1 MQYRQQQLDN
11 GLTVLAECNDQAQF
25 LSLGFFVR
33 TGSRDEQPVDG
44 GVSHFLEHMVFKGTQ
59 TRSADEV
66 NLLLDDMGSSSN
78 ARTSEES
85 TIYHASVLPE
95 FQTPAVEL
103 LADLMRPALRD
114 EDFAL
119 EKKVIIEEIMMYED
133 QPPWGGYERLM
144 QQYFGD
150 GGLGQSVLGS
160 VESVTGLNP
169 DRMRAYH
176 ASRYAPGN
184 VALVAAGKVDF
195 GQLVRDAERFCGNW
209 EPQPVGRTL
218 TAATPSFGFECRSK
232 DDAHLEYLLHL
243 APGPAVD
250 SPDRYAVR
258 MLGMILGDSSGSR
271 VFWKMLDTGLADS
284 AGVGGHEYLGAGLM
298 MAYFCCMPD
307 RAAKNAELMHE
318 ILATAPQGVTERE
331 VELARQ
337 KVIAQILLASEH
349 TETRMFSVGGQWLN
363 SQPFITPAQIA
374 ERYRQVT
381 LDAVNEAARRWPL
394 AAGRTLAIGAC
405 EELAWNSIAAG

>member
-33 TGSRDEQPVDG
+33 TGARDEQPVDG
-44 GVSHFLEHMVFKGTQ
+44 GVSHFLEHMVFKGTR

-85 TIYHASVLPE
+85 TIYHAAVLPE

-114 EDFAL
+114 VDFAM

-144 QQYFGD
+144 QQYFGES
-150 GGLGQSVLGS
+150 GLGQSVLGS

-176 ASRYAPGN
+176 ARRYAPGN

-195 GQLVRDAERFCGNW
+195 EQLVRDAEQFCGHW
-209 EPQPVGRTL
+209 EPQPVTRSL
-218 TAATPSFGFECRSK
+218 ELATPANGFECRAK

-243 APGPAVD
+243 APGPSVD
-250 SPDRYAVR
+250 SSDRYAVR

-271 VFWKMLDTGLADS
+271 IFWKMLDSGLAES
-284 AGVGGHEYLGAGLM
+284 AGVGGHEYLGTGLM

-318 ILATAPQGVTERE
+318 ILETAAEGVSGRE

-363 SQPFITPAQIA
+363 SQPFVTPAQIA

-381 LDAVNEAARRWPL
+381 LDAVNEAAQRWPL

-405 EELAWNSIAAG
+405 EQLVWNPAVVG